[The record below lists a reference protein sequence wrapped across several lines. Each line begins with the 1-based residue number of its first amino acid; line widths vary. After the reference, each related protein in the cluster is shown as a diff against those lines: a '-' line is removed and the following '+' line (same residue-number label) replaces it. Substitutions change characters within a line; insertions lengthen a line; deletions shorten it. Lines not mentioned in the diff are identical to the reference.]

1 MPMGYRKEYEAFPL
15 GPDETPISFYT
26 IGLSKR
32 DVAALRNLKDRNG
45 SEIGNIA
52 VENVAVWKTINQI
65 CEMVINE
72 DCKEDW
78 VCRYCGKST
87 FETDYDYLVD
97 QTTHLGCAL
106 AHEEEHKNETEKAK

>member
-32 DVAALRNLKDRNG
+32 DVAALQNLKDRNG
-45 SEIGNIA
+45 VGIGNIA
-52 VENVAVWKTINQI
+52 VENVAVWKAINQVCAI
-65 CEMVINE
+65 DIDE

-87 FETDYDYLVD
+87 FETDSDYLVD

-106 AHEEEHKNETEKAK
+106 AREEEHKNETEKAK

>member
-32 DVAALRNLKDRNG
+32 DVAALQNLKDRNG
-45 SEIGNIA
+45 VGIGNIA
-52 VENVAVWKTINQI
+52 VENVAVWKAINQVCAI
-65 CEMVINE
+65 DIDE

-106 AHEEEHKNETEKAK
+106 AHEEEYKNETEKAK